1 MQQNKGYES
10 LLNTNKP
17 GNAYKRQDKASTLAV
32 LCFIRSVITSGNWW
46 MLRFSTTVHSF
57 KVLAF
62 RRKSIQK
69 QAGQSEH
76 SRDWVQ
82 QRLSTVSAVYNN
94 TVLKMPQ
101 AKPGC
106 SAYKHTGQHQKIF
119 AMCPL
124 LDPWWFFIYF
134 FASTSHTHT
143 PIKQSHTSPYV
154 CTPFPNLM
162 TVTGETRR
170 EISYLSC
177 GLWWKISQRT

>member
-17 GNAYKRQDKASTLAV
+17 GNAHKRQDKASALAV
-32 LCFIRSVITSGNWW
+32 LWFNRSVITSGNWW

-69 QAGQSEH
+69 QADQSEH
-76 SRDWVQ
+76 SRD
-82 QRLSTVSAVYNN
+82 SVSAVYNN
-94 TVLKMPQ
+94 IVLKMPQ

-134 FASTSHTHT
+134 FASNTSHTYT
-143 PIKQSHTSPYV
+143 PIKQSHTSPV
-154 CTPFPNLM
+154 CMRTFSQPYDCNWWDSEGNL
-162 TVTGETRR
+162 
-170 EISYLSC
+170 LSK
-177 GLWWKISQRT
+177 LWSLVEDCHR